1 MHKGFRYFNP
11 FIGRLYISH
20 DVFFDENQFP
30 FVANGSAIGAQY
42 TSDVLLLSNAVSR
55 NNSSTNV
62 DQSPTCLPLPVFCS
76 CVQQQQH
83 VHGAPSL
90 WLDFA

>member
-20 DVFFDENQFP
+20 DVIFDENQFP

-42 TSDVLLLSNAVSR
+42 TSDVLLSNAVSR

-62 DQSPTCLPLPVFCS
+62 DQSL
-76 CVQQQQH
+76 
-83 VHGAPSL
+83 A
-90 WLDFA
+90 FACFWFLCAAVATRT